1 MPSLMILI
9 PLFGV
14 IALNLIFAGNCKLRR
29 CAFGFALAIFVLQI
43 VVAIFHHPFFWN
55 NSLERIDSFFKVAFF
70 VDHLSFIMFIC
81 IGMVSIA
88 SLFVARY
95 TMPNDDPGTFKFI
108 NLLILASLGMSG
120 IIMVKDIFSLY
131 VFMEITAVSSF
142 LLIAYPRSLESLEG
156 SFKYLI
162 LSAVATV
169 LMLSAIGLL
178 LLVSGGTSFSS
189 IAAGIGESR
198 ASSIIVLAIGLFICG
213 LFIKG
218 GLVPFHGWL
227 PDAYMAAPAPVS
239 ILLAGIVTKAAG
251 IYTLIRIVTS
261 LFPFDQSINSVL
273 MLVGTISIFIGA
285 IVAIG
290 QDNFKRMLAYSSI
303 SQIGYIVLGLG
314 AGTGLGIAGAV
325 FHLFNHSVFKSLL
338 FVNSA
343 VVEKE
348 VGTCNMNEMGGISQK
363 MPVTGTTSVIA
374 FLSTCGIPPLSGF
387 WSKLIIV
394 IALWQV
400 KQYTYAT
407 LAILASVITLAY
419 FLSMQRRVFFGKLK
433 EGLENIKDADKGV
446 LGVSII
452 LAAVI
457 VGVGIFFPFIY
468 TTLISPVKEI
478 LIR

>member
-9 PLFGV
+9 PLFGI
-14 IALNLIFAGNCKLRR
+14 IALNLIFAGSVKMRR
-29 CAFGFALAIFVLQI
+29 WAFVFALALFVLQI
-43 VVAIFHHPFFWN
+43 AVAVFYHPAFRN
-55 NSLERIDSFFKVAFF
+55 NSLERIDSFFRMAFF
-70 VDHLSFIMFIC
+70 IDHLTFIMFIC
-81 IGMVSIA
+81 IGLVSIA

-95 TMPNDDPGTFKFI
+95 TMPDESGRFKFT

-120 IIMVKDIFSLY
+120 IVMVKDIFSLY
-131 VFMEITAVSSF
+131 VFMEITAVASF
-142 LLIAYPRSLESLEG
+142 LLIAYPKTIESLEG

-162 LSAVATV
+162 LSSVATV
-169 LMLSAIGLL
+169 LMLSSIGLL
-178 LLVSGGTSFSS
+178 LLVSGSTSFTE
-189 IAAGIGESR
+189 IAAGIDGSR
-198 ASSIIVLAIGLFICG
+198 GSAFVLLAIGLFICG

-251 IYTLIRIVTS
+251 IYTMIRIVTT
-261 LFPFDQSINSVL
+261 LFPYNQAVNSVI
-273 MLVGTISIFIGA
+273 MLIGTISIFVGA
-285 IVAIG
+285 IAAIG

-303 SQIGYIVLGLG
+303 SQVGYIILGLG

-348 VGTCNMNEMGGISQK
+348 TGTCSMNEMGGISQK

-374 FLSTCGIPPLSGF
+374 FLSTCGMPPLSGF

-394 IALWQV
+394 VALWQAGHHV
-400 KQYTYAT
+400 YSA
-407 LAILASVITLAY
+407 LAVIASVITLAY

-433 EGLENIKDADKGV
+433 AGLENIKDADRGV

-457 VGVGIFFPFIY
+457 VGVGVFFPFVY

>member
-1 MPSLMILI
+1 MPSLLILI

-14 IALNLIFAGNCKLRR
+14 IILNLVFAANDRLKRA
-29 CAFGFALAIFVLQI
+29 AFWFAFALFLLQI
-43 VVAIFHHPFFWN
+43 VVAVFHHPIFWH
-55 NSLERIDSFFKVAFF
+55 SALQPIDTFFKVSFF

-95 TMPNDDPGTFKFI
+95 TIADENGRFKFI

-142 LLIAYPRSLESLEG
+142 LLIAYPKSLESLEG

-169 LMLSAIGLL
+169 LMLSSIGIL
-178 LLVSGGTSFSS
+178 LLVSGSTSFSALA
-189 IAAGIGESR
+189 IAIGESR
-198 ASSIIVLAIGLFICG
+198 NSALIVFAIGIFVCG

-227 PDAYMAAPAPVS
+227 PDAYMAAPASASV
-239 ILLAGIVTKAAG
+239 LLAGIVTKAAG
-251 IYTLIRIVTS
+251 VYTLIRVVTS
-261 LFPFDQSINSVL
+261 LFPFDQPVNNVL
-273 MLVGTISIFIGA
+273 MLIGTISIFTGA
-285 IVAIG
+285 LVAIG

-303 SQIGYIVLGLG
+303 SQVGYIILGLG
-314 AGTGLGIAGAV
+314 SGTGLGIAGAA
-325 FHLFNHSVFKSLL
+325 FHLFNHSIFKSLL
-338 FVNSA
+338 FVNA
-343 VVEKE
+343 AAVEKE
-348 VGTCNMNEMGGISQK
+348 TGSCDMNKMGGISQK

-387 WSKLIIV
+387 WSKIIIV
-394 IALWQV
+394 IALWQASH
-400 KQYTYAT
+400 YAYAA
-407 LAILASVITLAY
+407 LAVLASIITLAY

-433 EGLENIKDADKGV
+433 SGLENLKDPDRGV
-446 LGVSII
+446 LAVSIV
-452 LAAVI
+452 LAAI
-457 VGVGIFFPFIY
+457 TIGVGVFFPFIFN
-468 TTLISPVKEI
+468 TLISPVKEI

>member
-1 MPSLMILI
+1 
-9 PLFGV
+9 
-14 IALNLIFAGNCKLRR
+14 
-29 CAFGFALAIFVLQI
+29 
-43 VVAIFHHPFFWN
+43 
-55 NSLERIDSFFKVAFF
+55 
-70 VDHLSFIMFIC
+70 
-81 IGMVSIA
+81 
-88 SLFVARY
+88 
-95 TMPNDDPGTFKFI
+95 T
-108 NLLILASLGMSG
+108 
-120 IIMVKDIFSLY
+120 
-131 VFMEITAVSSF
+131 
-142 LLIAYPRSLESLEG
+142 
-156 SFKYLI
+156 
-162 LSAVATV
+162 
-169 LMLSAIGLL
+169 
-178 LLVSGGTSFSS
+178 
-189 IAAGIGESR
+189 
-198 ASSIIVLAIGLFICG
+198 
-213 LFIKG
+213 G

-251 IYTLIRIVTS
+251 IYTMIRIVTT
-261 LFPFDQSINSVL
+261 LFPYNQAVNSVI
-273 MLVGTISIFIGA
+273 MLIGTISIFVGA
-285 IVAIG
+285 IAAIG

-303 SQIGYIVLGLG
+303 SQVGYIILGLG

-348 VGTCNMNEMGGISQK
+348 TGTCSMNEMGGISQK

-374 FLSTCGIPPLSGF
+374 FLSTCGMPPLSGF

-394 IALWQV
+394 VALWQAGHHV
-400 KQYTYAT
+400 YSA
-407 LAILASVITLAY
+407 LAVIASVITLAY

-433 EGLENIKDADKGV
+433 AGLENIKDADRGV

-457 VGVGIFFPFIY
+457 VGVGVFFPFVY

>member
-1 MPSLMILI
+1 MILI

-14 IALNLIFAGNCKLRR
+14 IILNLVFATNSKTKRA
-29 CAFGFALAIFVLQI
+29 AFWFALGLFALQI
-43 VVAIFHHPFFWN
+43 AVAIFHHPALWN
-55 NSLERIDSFFKVAFF
+55 SSPDRVDSFFKIGFF
-70 VDHLSFIMFIC
+70 VDHLSFIMFLC

-95 TMPNDDPGTFKFI
+95 TMPDDDSRFKFK

-142 LLIAYPRSLESLEG
+142 LLIAYPKNLNALEG

-162 LSAVATV
+162 LSSVATV
-169 LMLSAIGLL
+169 LMLTSIGLL
-178 LLVSGGTSFSS
+178 FIVAGSTSFSD
-189 IAAGIGESR
+189 IALAI
-198 ASSIIVLAIGLFICG
+198 ASSRSSSLVVLAMGLFICG

-227 PDAYMAAPAPVS
+227 PDAYMAAPASVS
-239 ILLAGIVTKAAG
+239 VLLAGVVTKAAG
-251 IYTLIRIVTS
+251 IYTMIRIVTS
-261 LFPFDQSINSVL
+261 LFPSDQPINNVI
-273 MLVGTISIFIGA
+273 MLIGTISIFVGA
-285 IVAIG
+285 LAAIG

-303 SQIGYIVLGLG
+303 SQMGYIMLGLG
-314 AGTGLGIAGAV
+314 AGTGLGIIGAV
-325 FHLFNHSVFKSLL
+325 FHLFNHSVFKTLL

-343 VVEKE
+343 AVEKE
-348 VGTCNMNEMGGISQK
+348 TGTCDMNKMGGIAQK

-394 IALWQV
+394 VALWQV
-400 KQYTYAT
+400 GQYAYAS
-407 LAILASVITLAY
+407 LAIVASIITLGY

-433 EGLENIKDADKGV
+433 IGFENLKDADTGV
-446 LGVSII
+446 LTVSII
-452 LAAVI
+452 LAAI
-457 VGVGIFFPFIY
+457 TVGAGIFFPFVY
-468 TTLISPVKEI
+468 NVFISPVKEI